1 LRVAFAEA
9 IAWVM
14 YLAVGTTAI
23 SLVFALGMEWKN
35 VVELNKRREEEK
47 RRKEGEE
54 EEESR
59 KREDGTKNDE
69 EGK

>member
-1 LRVAFAEA
+1 MRAAFAEA
-9 IAWVM
+9 IAWVL

-35 VVELNKRREEEK
+35 VVEHNKRREEEK

-54 EEESR
+54 EENR
-59 KREDGTKNDE
+59 KRGANE
-69 EGK
+69 ER